1 MIQLIP
7 QTYYINTNGLN
18 SSIKIGISF
27 YHKVKLN
34 KQTPKTKWFRK
45 AEKEWTKIYLANANK
60 RKVNVSS
67 KVTILALDKIKLK
80 FKSIR

>member
-7 QTYYINTNGLN
+7 QTYYINRNGLN

-34 KQTPKTKWFRK
+34 KQTPKTK
-45 AEKEWTKIYLANANK
+45 
-60 RKVNVSS
+60 
-67 KVTILALDKIKLK
+67 
-80 FKSIR
+80 